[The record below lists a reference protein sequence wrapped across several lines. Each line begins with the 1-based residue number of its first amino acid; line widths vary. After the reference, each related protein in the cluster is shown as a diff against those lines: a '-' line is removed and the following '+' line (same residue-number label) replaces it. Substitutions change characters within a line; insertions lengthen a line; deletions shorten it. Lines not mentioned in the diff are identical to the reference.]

1 MRFVSCRGAMVALA
15 LACATSSARALPFGI
30 TFADDVTAAAQT
42 AFNFAAAKWADV
54 LPMSYTGEAVN
65 LRVDFSPITSL
76 ASTTTSYYLPGV
88 APLSPLRR
96 FRDGFLYPDALI
108 EYIHG
113 ADFGEA
119 IDFTIEFNDSKTW
132 FYGTDGAPGADEFD
146 FVTVA
151 LHEIAHGLGLGSFI
165 GADGSFMGGPAIYD
179 RMLCNIP
186 CTSLVYNMTPEARLT
201 AVTSGDLQWIGSFGI
216 YGNLVDGYSAPLELY
231 APPTFILGSSVSHVG
246 PEKYPDELM
255 RPAFARGDVD
265 HTIGNITFG
274 MLEDI
279 GWHKIPEP
287 SAWSLLSIALL
298 ALALSRQGVR
308 RRDGV
313 RSHHGAIT
321 VGENPQLCQA
331 FAGGSFLH
339 ALR

>member
-1 MRFVSCRGAMVALA
+1 MRFVSCCGAIVALA
-15 LACATSSARALPFGI
+15 LACAPSSARALPFGI

-54 LPMSYTGEAVN
+54 LPTSYTGEAVN
-65 LRVDFSPITSL
+65 VRVDFSPITSL
-76 ASTTTSYYLPGV
+76 ASTTTSYYLPDV

-119 IDFTIEFNDSKTW
+119 IDFTIEFNDSTTW
-132 FYGTDGAPGADEFD
+132 FYGPDGKPSADQFD

-151 LHEIAHGLGLGSFI
+151 LHEIAHGLGLGSSI
-165 GADGSFMGGPAIYD
+165 GADGSFMDSPTIYD

-186 CTSLVYNMTPEARLT
+186 CTSLVYNMTAEARLA
-201 AVTSGDLQWIGSFGI
+201 AVTGGNLQWIGSFGT

-231 APPTFILGSSVSHVG
+231 APPTFIPGSSVWHLD
-246 PEKYPDELM
+246 PDKYPDELM
-255 RPAFARGDVD
+255 RPAFAGGAVAR
-265 HTIGNITFG
+265 TIGNITFG

-279 GWHKIPEP
+279 GWRKIPEP
-287 SAWSLLSIALL
+287 SAWWLLSVALV
-298 ALALSRQGVR
+298 ALGVSRHVR
-308 RRDGV
+308 ET
-313 RSHHGAIT
+313 S
-321 VGENPQLCQA
+321 
-331 FAGGSFLH
+331 
-339 ALR
+339 